1 MLAMVCNDNAGIQAP
16 RGVLASIASMLA
28 PTGRQKVHTKKP
40 TVMSAFLRA
49 ANA

>member
-28 PTGRQKVHTKKP
+28 PTGRQSAHKKP